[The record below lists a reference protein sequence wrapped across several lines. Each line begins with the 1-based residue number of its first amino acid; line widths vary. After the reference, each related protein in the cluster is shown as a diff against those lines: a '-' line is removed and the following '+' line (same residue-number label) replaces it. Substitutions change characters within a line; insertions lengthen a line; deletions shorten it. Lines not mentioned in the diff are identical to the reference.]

1 VADVRDSD
9 HVSTRRTGVIEE
21 LAQNGKD
28 NEQSWPEKDAESSKG
43 QNARSYF
50 REHPVVKWALIVLA
64 LAAIVTGVALWRYS
78 AVRESTDDAQI
89 DGHITPISARV
100 AGTVKAIHV
109 NDNQYV
115 KAGDVLIELDPADYE
130 AALLRAEAD
139 VADARSAAQGARSS
153 VPITATSTSSALA
166 NARAAEVAASREVQA
181 ARARLAEAQANYTKT
196 ARDLD
201 RMKQLIAKDEISR
214 QQFDAAVA
222 AEQGSRATVEAAE
235 AAVASAESHV
245 LQAHA
250 QVQGAGTAPQQVQVT
265 QARAGS
271 AEAAL
276 QRAEAA
282 LKQAKLNLQ
291 YTKIAAPAS
300 GVISKRTAE
309 VGQVLQAGQ
318 PLASLINLDDVWITA
333 NFKETQ
339 LKNMKPGQGATIHV
353 DAFGR
358 NFNGHVD
365 SIGGATGARFS
376 LLPPENATGNYV
388 KVVQRIPVK
397 IVIDPNQDP
406 QHMLRPGMSVVPT
419 VMTK

>member
-1 VADVRDSD
+1 MADVRDSD

-21 LAQNGKD
+21 SAQNGND
-28 NEQSWPEKDAESSKG
+28 NNQSWPEENAKSSKG
-43 QNARSYF
+43 ERARSYF
-50 REHPVVKWALIVLA
+50 REHPVVKWTMIVLVV
-64 LAAIVTGVALWRYS
+64 AAVMTGVALWKYY

-109 NDNQYV
+109 SDNQYV
-115 KAGDVLIELDPADYE
+115 NAGDVLIELDPADYE

-139 VADARSAAQGARSS
+139 VADARAAAQGAQSS
-153 VPITATSTSSALA
+153 VPITATNTSSALA

-181 ARARLAEAQANYTKT
+181 ARARLTEAQANYTKVS
-196 ARDLD
+196 RDLD

-245 LQAHA
+245 LQAQA
-250 QVQGAGTAPQQVQVT
+250 QVQSAGTATQQVQVT

-271 AEAAL
+271 AQAAL

-282 LKQAKLNLQ
+282 LKQAQLNLQ
-291 YTKIAAPAS
+291 YTKIVAPAS

-339 LKNMKPGQGATIHV
+339 LKNMRAGQGATIHV

-358 NFNGHVD
+358 KFNGHVD